1 MVDTENLIVS
11 VPNITSDDLHSVL
24 GDTKFTAVGACLSS
38 NVNAWSRYKPIY
50 LNDVNFHFR
59 ANGYKNNLHGLIS
72 RSYAT
77 WAALV
82 TSISTNGTISS
93 VSDWTYDR
101 SKLKLSNSP
110 KRVGDFDGY
119 YHKAVPPFSG
129 FFCPPVLGNATSG
142 MQQKAYLLPALSSTV
157 GADNPTAPG
166 SIGLE
171 QIESPKMLNYDS
183 ISLSDFYF
191 GVALINKGSSMAVK
205 WVGTEVVQIN
215 SSSGKVIHSY
225 EVNMSLDGLTAG
237 KYFAIPI
244 LTRAAASGL
253 STNPL
258 QICFVPNCSPLEV
271 SVTSSDVVNE
281 DIEVV
286 ITRCSFANLI
296 GSTDGFVQST
306 IRVKS
311 LAGYNKKCTYQAYTI
326 ANGDSS
332 KANMQEG
339 EFNLSA
345 NGSYTFNYSV
355 SMTASEASTIMVGVT
370 VKSKRFDGITEQS
383 VSATRAPLV
392 PNV

>member
-1 MVDTENLIVS
+1 MKKREYAFLT
-11 VPNITSDDLHSVL
+11 
-24 GDTKFTAVGACLSS
+24 
-38 NVNAWSRYKPIY
+38 
-50 LNDVNFHFR
+50 R
-59 ANGYKNNLHGLIS
+59 AIICS
-72 RSYAT
+72 FA
-77 WAALV
+77 
-82 TSISTNGTISS
+82 
-93 VSDWTYDR
+93 
-101 SKLKLSNSP
+101 
-110 KRVGDFDGY
+110 
-119 YHKAVPPFSG
+119 
-129 FFCPPVLGNATSG
+129 
-142 MQQKAYLLPALSSTV
+142 QQKAYLLPALSSTV

-183 ISLSDFYF
+183 IPLSDFYF

-281 DIEVV
+281 DLEVV

-296 GSTDGFVQST
+296 GSTDGFVKST

-311 LAGYNKKCTYQAYTI
+311 LAGYNKTCTYQAYTI